1 MKIFDC
7 IQFFDENMMLDLRLN
22 ILNEH
27 VDYFVIVENLFMHSG
42 KKKNQNFNINN
53 FKKFKKKIIYILV
66 DELPKDLF
74 DIKKY
79 SGTEKT
85 NRIIDNTLKIEHN
98 QRNKILNGLKLADQN
113 DLILISDVDEIPK
126 LEEIRAKIKNKII
139 LFRQRMFY
147 YKFNLM
153 YKGLA
158 WSGTKAVKK
167 KDLISPQWLRDVKD
181 RKYSIWRLDI
191 LFNKMKYNNI
201 QFIEDGGWH
210 FTNFR
215 TPKELE
221 LKLNNFGHHTE
232 YKESGLN
239 IKDIE
244 NMINENKAIYDYQ
257 ADMRTNKWSGKQRLE
272 KVNEDY
278 LPEYVIKNKE
288 IYKDWF
294 VK

>member
-7 IQFFDENMMLDLRLN
+7 VQFFDENMMLDLRLN
-22 ILNEH
+22 VLNEH

-42 KKKNQNFNINN
+42 KKKNQNFNVNN
-53 FKKFKKKIIYILV
+53 FLKFKKKIIYILV

-74 DIKKY
+74 DIEKY
-79 SGTEKT
+79 SAAEKT

-98 QRNKILNGLKLADQN
+98 QRNKILEGLKLADQN

-126 LEEIRAKIKNKII
+126 LEQIRTKIKNKII
-139 LFRQRMFY
+139 LFKQKMFY
-147 YKFNLM
+147 YKFNLI

-167 KDLISPQWLRDVKD
+167 KNLISPQWLRDVKD
-181 RKYSIWRLDI
+181 RKYPIWRLDI
-191 LFNKMKYNNI
+191 FFNKMKYNNI

-221 LKLNNFGHHTE
+221 LKLNNFGHHAE

-244 NMINENKAIYDYQ
+244 SMINENKAIYDYQ
-257 ADMRTNKWSGKQRLE
+257 ADMRSNKWSGKQSLE
-272 KVNEDY
+272 KVNDDH
-278 LPEYVIKNKE
+278 LPEYIIKNKE